1 MSQNKKGGP
10 GFPNMKDNAED
21 FLGAIFVVKFCF
33 VKGVVPLRWETN
45 YKQELCPRGL
55 LPWVPRQTKGGQD

>member
-21 FLGAIFVVKFCF
+21 FLGAIFVVNFA
-33 VKGVVPLRWETN
+33 L
-45 YKQELCPRGL
+45 
-55 LPWVPRQTKGGQD
+55 